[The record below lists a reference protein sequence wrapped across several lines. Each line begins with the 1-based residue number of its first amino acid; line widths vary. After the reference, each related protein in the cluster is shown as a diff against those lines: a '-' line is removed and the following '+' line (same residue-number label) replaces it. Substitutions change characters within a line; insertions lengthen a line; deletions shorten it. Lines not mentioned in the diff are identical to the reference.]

1 MLRVFRK
8 FHDLSKNSILFKEL
22 AKCVDDSHLG
32 SRRDRSPR
40 DCDHDYDYDHDYDH
54 GCDRDEPGGD
64 DHDGDGRDDAHDHD
78 RLDP

>member
-40 DCDHDYDYDHDYDH
+40 DCDHDYDYDH